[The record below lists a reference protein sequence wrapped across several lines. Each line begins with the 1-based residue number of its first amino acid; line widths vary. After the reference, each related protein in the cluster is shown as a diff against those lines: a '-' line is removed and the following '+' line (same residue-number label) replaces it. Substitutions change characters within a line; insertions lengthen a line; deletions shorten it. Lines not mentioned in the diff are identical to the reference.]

1 MFAPRAMSDRVVLRL
16 LRPGDL
22 PALTAAYR
30 RNRAHLAA
38 WEPERSDDF
47 FGRDG
52 QTIDLANR
60 LRLQQAGDGFA
71 FGLFDGD
78 ANVGRFNLTGVVR
91 GPVQSASLGYWVDV
105 DYEGRGLATAAV
117 NAIVAFARDDLRL
130 HRIEASTLLHNVGSQ
145 RVLLKAGFEQ
155 IGMAPAYLQ
164 IAGRWQDH
172 NLYQV
177 ILQGE

>member
-1 MFAPRAMSDRVVLRL
+1 MFAPRAVSDRVVLRV
-16 LRPGDL
+16 LRPSDVD
-22 PALTAAYR
+22 ALTAAYR
-30 RNRAHLAA
+30 RNRAHLAE
-38 WEPERSDDF
+38 WEPERTDDF
-47 FGRDG
+47 FSRDG

-60 LRLQQAGDGFA
+60 LQAQESGDGFA
-71 FGLFDGD
+71 FGLFDGA

-91 GPVQSASLGYWVDV
+91 GPFQSAGLGYWVDV
-105 DYEGRGLATAAV
+105 DYEGQGLASATV
-117 NAIVAFARDDLRL
+117 RAIVEFARDGLGL

-145 RVLLKAGFEQ
+145 RVLAKAGFEQ

-177 ILQGE
+177 VLHR